1 LFLKKCNWFTIPV
14 FPFLRDAK
22 KRDENFVPIFI
33 KSCHLPYKY
42 VICDN
47 EPHISQ
53 KKHYFQF
60 VFLVPHGIIL
70 LARKCE
76 NGFRSAA
83 ADTPHS
89 LPPFLY
95 LIESFM

>member
-1 LFLKKCNWFTIPV
+1 LFLKKYNWFTITG
-14 FPFLRDAK
+14 FPFLREAK
-22 KRDENFVPIFI
+22 KLGEYFVPIFI
-33 KSCHLPYKY
+33 KNCHLTYKY
-42 VICDN
+42 VIRDN
-47 EPHISQ
+47 VSYISQ

-60 VFLVPHGIIL
+60 VFLKPHGIIL